1 MSSLKS
7 SAVSCLLALAI
18 PLALAAQPRD
28 EVMSYAFT
36 LKHQSAREALAVVW
50 PLLSPRGTVE
60 VQRSGNT
67 LIIRDT
73 AEALPRVVRELRA
86 FDHAP
91 RALRIEIFL
100 VRATRAVVSP
110 PLTQS
115 SLPPELAERLR
126 GMLPFENFEV
136 AAQAQLAGREGEAM
150 TYELGDAFAMSFRL
164 GTVLAD
170 KRLKLLDFRLARR
183 TAGRAD
189 QSLLH
194 TNLNLSLDQ
203 TLTLTLAKRESSPD
217 ALMVIITARNGQA
230 RTARVP

>member
-1 MSSLKS
+1 M
-7 SAVSCLLALAI
+7 SCLLALAI
-18 PLALAAQPRD
+18 PMALAAQARD
-28 EVMSYAFT
+28 EVVTYAFT

-60 VQRSGNT
+60 VQPSGNT
-67 LIIRDT
+67 LVIRDT
-73 AEALPRVVRELRA
+73 REALPRVVREVRA
-86 FDHAP
+86 FDHPP
-91 RALRIEIFL
+91 RALSIEIFL
-100 VRATRAVVSP
+100 VRASRAVVSP
-110 PLTQS
+110 PLAHQA
-115 SLPPELAERLR
+115 LPPELAERLR
-126 GMLPFENFEV
+126 AMLPFENFEV
-136 AAQAQLAGREGEAM
+136 AAQTQITGREGEAM

-164 GTVLAD
+164 GTVLAE

-203 TLTLTLAKRESSPD
+203 TLTLALAKREASPD

-230 RTARVP
+230 KLVRVP